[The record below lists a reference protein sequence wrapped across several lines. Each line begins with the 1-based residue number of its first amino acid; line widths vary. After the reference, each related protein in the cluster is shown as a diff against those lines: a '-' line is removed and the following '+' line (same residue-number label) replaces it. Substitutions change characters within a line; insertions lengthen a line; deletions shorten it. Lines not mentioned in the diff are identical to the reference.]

1 MENENKDT
9 MLELNVLTN
18 FINWIYLMGY
28 PLPNSKCNQ
37 DNWDTDD
44 YNKYSEREINE
55 FCDLIDTYIER
66 GD

>member
-1 MENENKDT
+1 MKNENKDT

-44 YNKYSEREINE
+44 YNKYS
-55 FCDLIDTYIER
+55 
-66 GD
+66 